1 MTTTKQSKN
10 ITFGKILPYLVA
22 TACVFAVAFFGSS
35 SKNSTGIDNN
45 DIQNLISNNSF
56 ATVDQLS
63 EFYTTATVAD
73 DMNLATSNVIRT
85 NYESISV
92 IQDIGQTDTT
102 TTNIVKPN
110 LVDVSHL
117 SRGVV
122 NYTVK
127 EGESINSIAEK
138 YNISTT
144 QIRWS
149 NGLKTDSIS
158 VGQTLLVPTVPGIA
172 YTVKDGDTVDKLA
185 EKYKSDKSLI
195 IALNDLEKDNTLS
208 TGAVIILPNG
218 ELPETERPEYT
229 VANGSNSK
237 YRSGAA
243 TSSHYSAVYATG
255 NRYAYGW
262 CTWYAWQW
270 RHDNLGDSMPSN
282 MGNAS
287 SWARSAAGAG
297 YTVARTP
304 VAGAVFQTTGGSY
317 YGHVG
322 IVNSVNADGSV
333 TISDMNGI
341 AGWGRVGTT
350 TISAEQATRY
360 NYIYPR

>member
-1 MTTTKQSKN
+1 MTKKSSKKSLK
-10 ITFGKILPYLVA
+10 FGKILPYIVVA
-22 TACVFAVAFFGSS
+22 TGIFAVAFFGSLPKDS
-35 SKNSTGIDNN
+35 NN
-45 DIQNLISNNSF
+45 VANDDIQNLISNNSF

-73 DMNLATSNVIRT
+73 DINLATASVIRT
-85 NYESISV
+85 NYESVSV
-92 IQDIGQTDTT
+92 IQDIGQNDTT
-102 TTNIVKPN
+102 KVVKPN

-122 NYTVK
+122 SYVVK
-127 EGESINSIAEK
+127 EGEDINSIANK
-138 YNISTT
+138 YNISST

-149 NGLKTDSIS
+149 NNLKTDEIS

-172 YTVKDGDTVDKLA
+172 YTVKEGDNVDSLA
-185 EKYKSDKSLI
+185 EKYKSSAQLI
-195 IALNDLEKDNTLS
+195 ISLNDLEKDSTLKP
-208 TGAVIILPNG
+208 GAVIILPNG
-218 ELPETERPEYT
+218 ELPETERPEYEVKT
-229 VANGSNSK
+229 STNSK
-237 YRSGAA
+237 YRSNA
-243 TSSHYSAVYATG
+243 SSSQIYSAVYASG

-270 RHDNLGDSMPSN
+270 RHDTLGDAMPSN

-287 SWARSAAGAG
+287 SWARAAAGAG
-297 YTVARTP
+297 YTVSRTP
-304 VAGAVFQTTGGSY
+304 VYGAVFQTTGGSY

-322 IVNSVNADGSV
+322 VVTGVNSDGTI

-341 AGWGRVGTT
+341 AGWGRVGSK
-350 TISAEQATRY
+350 TIDQSEWSRY

>member
-1 MTTTKQSKN
+1 MKNRKKLKPSK
-10 ITFGKILPYLVA
+10 IGKILPYFVVA
-22 TACVFAVAFFGSS
+22 AGIFVLAFFGST
-35 SKNSTGIDNN
+35 SKNPDNTDN
-45 DIQNLISNNSF
+45 EDIKNLILNNSF
-56 ATVDQLS
+56 ATVDQIS
-63 EFYTTATVAD
+63 ELYTTAAVAD
-73 DMNLATSNVIRT
+73 DINLATASVIRT
-85 NYESISV
+85 NYESVSV
-92 IQDIGQTDTT
+92 AQDIGQDDTSK
-102 TTNIVKPN
+102 VSKPN

-127 EGESINSIAEK
+127 EGESMEQIANQ
-138 YNISTT
+138 YNVNTT

-149 NGLKTDSIS
+149 NGLKTED
-158 VGQTLLVPTVPGIA
+158 VTPGQTLYVPTVPGIA
-172 YTVKDGDTVDKLA
+172 YTVKDGDTVDSVS
-185 EKYKSDKSLI
+185 EKYKSDKQLL
-195 IALNDLEKDNTLS
+195 IALNDLEKDQTL
-208 TGAVIILPNG
+208 TPGAVIILPNG

-229 VANGSNSK
+229 VANGRSSK
-237 YRSGAA
+237 YRSGAK
-243 TSSHYSAVYATG
+243 TSSHYSAVYASG

-270 RHDNLGDSMPSN
+270 RKDNLGDAMPSN

-297 YTVARTP
+297 YTVSRTP
-304 VAGAVFQTTGGSY
+304 VYGAVFQTAGGSY

-322 IVNSVNADGSV
+322 VVTGVNGDGTI

-341 AGWGRVGTT
+341 AGWGRVGTK
-350 TISAEQATRY
+350 TISAEEAARY

>member
-1 MTTTKQSKN
+1 MIAKKQSKTSK
-10 ITFGKILPYLVA
+10 IGKILPYIVFA
-22 TACVFAVAFFGSS
+22 AGVFAVAFFGSS
-35 SKNSTGIDNN
+35 TKNGYDVNN
-45 DIQNLISNNSF
+45 EDIQNLISNNSF
-56 ATVDQLS
+56 ATVDQLT
-63 EFYTTATVAD
+63 EFYTTAAVAD
-73 DMNLATSNVIRT
+73 DINLATANVIRT
-85 NYESISV
+85 NYESVSV
-92 IQDIGQTDTT
+92 IQDIGQTDTVA
-102 TTNIVKPN
+102 TNIVKPS

-127 EGESINSIAEK
+127 DGESLDSIAEK
-138 YNISTT
+138 YNVSTT

-172 YTVKDGDTVDKLA
+172 YKVKAGDTVDSLA
-185 EKYKSDKSLI
+185 EKYKSDKTLI

-208 TGAVIILPNG
+208 EGTVIILPNG
-218 ELPETERPEYT
+218 ELPETERPEYV

-243 TSSHYSAVYATG
+243 RSSHYSAVYATG

-287 SWARSAAGAG
+287 SWARSAANAG

-304 VAGAVFQTTGGSY
+304 VAGAVFQTAGGSY

-333 TISDMNGI
+333 TISDMNGV

-350 TISAEQATRY
+350 TISAEQAARY

>member
-1 MTTTKQSKN
+1 MTAKKQSKPLK
-10 ITFGKILPYLVA
+10 IGKILPYLVVA
-22 TACVFAVAFFGSS
+22 AGVFALAFFGSS
-35 SKNSTGIDNN
+35 SKNASDIAND
-45 DIQNLISNNSF
+45 DIQNLIANNSF

-63 EFYTTATVAD
+63 EFYTAATVAD

-85 NYESISV
+85 NYESVSIA
-92 IQDIGQTDTT
+92 QDIGQTDVA
-102 TTNIVKPN
+102 TTNIAKPS

-127 EGESINSIAEK
+127 DGEDINSIADK

-149 NGLKTDSIS
+149 NNLKTDEIS
-158 VGQTLLVPTVPGIA
+158 AGQTLLVPTVPGIA

-195 IALNDLEKDNTLS
+195 ITLNDLEKDNTLT
-208 TGAVIILPNG
+208 TGAVVILPNG

-229 VANGSNSK
+229 VANGNNSK
-237 YRSGAA
+237 YRSGAS
-243 TSSHYSAVYATG
+243 TSRHYSAVYASG

-297 YTVARTP
+297 YTVSRTP

-333 TISDMNGI
+333 TISDMNGV

-350 TISAEQATRY
+350 TISASEAARY